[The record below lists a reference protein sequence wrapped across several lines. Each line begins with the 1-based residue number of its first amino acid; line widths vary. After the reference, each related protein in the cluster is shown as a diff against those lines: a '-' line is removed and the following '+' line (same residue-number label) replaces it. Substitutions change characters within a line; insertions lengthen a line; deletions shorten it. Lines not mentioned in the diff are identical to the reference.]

1 MICSIF
7 MALRAIYFQAIILR
21 DSVYALLSNLTL
33 AEVSAISVRGGSGGG
48 GGSFRA
54 ALRVST
60 SGPRAGWD
68 GLGWVGSAGSPEQ
81 SRAVAAWRP
90 ANADMGW

>member
-1 MICSIF
+1 

-21 DSVYALLSNLTL
+21 DPVYALLSNLTL

-60 SGPRAGWD
+60 SGPQAGWD
-68 GLGWVGSAGSPEQ
+68 GLGHQ